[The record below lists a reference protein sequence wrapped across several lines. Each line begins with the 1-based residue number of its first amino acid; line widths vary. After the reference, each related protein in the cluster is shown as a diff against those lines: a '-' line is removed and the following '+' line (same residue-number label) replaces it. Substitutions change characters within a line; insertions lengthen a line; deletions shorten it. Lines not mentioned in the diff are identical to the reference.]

1 MKQEFQDT
9 NAYAPPLHFA
19 PARASP
25 EPPRTRE
32 QKSRPE
38 AAALKSRRAY
48 RYMHRRAGHPN
59 QEYSRRR
66 RERRLLFCRR
76 LSPGRP

>member
-1 MKQEFQDT
+1 MKQEVQDT

-25 EPPRTRE
+25 EPPRARE

-38 AAALKSRRAY
+38 AATSQRVRSIGTARCA
-48 RYMHRRAGHPN
+48 
-59 QEYSRRR
+59 
-66 RERRLLFCRR
+66 
-76 LSPGRP
+76 

>member
-25 EPPRTRE
+25 EPPRARE

-38 AAALKSRRAY
+38 AATKHVHSIGTARCA
-48 RYMHRRAGHPN
+48 
-59 QEYSRRR
+59 
-66 RERRLLFCRR
+66 
-76 LSPGRP
+76 